1 MAGGAAAAPPVA
13 VLAALPQARAAGSGL
28 LRFWGFEVYRAQLWV
43 EPGFRRDSFERHA
56 FALDIEYLRSL
67 RGRDIAQRS
76 IDEMRRQAPLD
87 EARAQ
92 QWLAAMQRMFP
103 DVQRGDRLT
112 GVYRPGRGALFLH
125 NGREIGTQDDAEFAR
140 RFFAIW
146 LARETSEPGLRE
158 QLLAGTE

>member
-1 MAGGAAAAPPVA
+1 V
-13 VLAALPQARAAGSGL
+13 VLTQLPQARPAGGGL
-28 LRFWGFEVYRAQLWV
+28 LRFWGLEVYRAQLWV
-43 EPGFRRDSFERHA
+43 EPGFRRDGFERHA

-87 EARAQ
+87 EARAR
-92 QWLAAMQRMFP
+92 QWLAAMQQLFP

-112 GVYRPGRGALFLH
+112 GVYRPDRGVTFLF
-125 NGREIGTQDDAEFAR
+125 NGRELGLKDDPEFAR

-146 LARETSEPGLRE
+146 LAPQTSEPSLRE